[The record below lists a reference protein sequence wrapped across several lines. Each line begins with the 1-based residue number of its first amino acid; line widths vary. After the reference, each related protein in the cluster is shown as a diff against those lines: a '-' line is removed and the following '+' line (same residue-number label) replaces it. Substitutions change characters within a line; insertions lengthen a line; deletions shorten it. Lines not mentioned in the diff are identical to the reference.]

1 MSTTEIETKLQNNQD
16 EVNSTYCLSSN
27 VIESLESVKQIGL
40 NVLDL
45 LLLKLVKE
53 TPRKQQQRRLSDCT
67 LVDSTLQD
75 DTLMKRSLSS
85 PVTNH
90 QLNQVYQLLDTHHEQ
105 MNQQDYTL
113 CCSLAALLTNIYQL
127 LELPTES
134 TLEQLTDFELQRTTQ
149 GIMSLNDE
157 PDIQTIWNELDHL
170 MTIVRESLLL
180 NPPTYDQT
188 TTAQDPPSYHSLL
201 SITKENGTEVERQDL
216 NVLLEAIDRL
226 TRVAPQLDNQRV
238 QLNPTQVKELAAATL
253 GKTVER
259 LSKGRLESQRASLP
273 IIKTKQHVLL
283 DLIEQI
289 ERSAS
294 RSLDN
299 QRVSLNIKQQR
310 QLDIGSLFHVL
321 DKLDKGRFTNQE
333 WLSHEQLLI
342 KELKDTTDLLVKSM
356 DRPAYNRQRY
366 SFSPEKERNLYL
378 SGLCHQVERLEN
390 YRLVNQ
396 DAELPL
402 PKDLDHLLNN
412 IYQPLSKNA

>member
-1 MSTTEIETKLQNNQD
+1 M
-16 EVNSTYCLSSN
+16 
-27 VIESLESVKQIGL
+27 IESLESVKQIGL

-45 LLLKLVKE
+45 LVLKLVKE
-53 TPRKQQQRRLSDCT
+53 SPRKQQRRLSDCT
-67 LVDSTLQD
+67 SADSTLQD

-85 PVTNH
+85 PVTSH

-105 MNQQDYTL
+105 MNQQDYIL
-113 CCSLAALLTNIYQL
+113 CCSLAALLTNVYQL

-188 TTAQDPPSYHSLL
+188 TTAPQDPPSYHSLL
-201 SITKENGTEVERQDL
+201 FIEKENGTGGERQDL

-238 QLNPTQVKELAAATL
+238 QLNPTQVKELSAATL

-289 ERSAS
+289 QKSAS

-310 QLDIGSLFHVL
+310 QLDMGSLFHVL
-321 DKLDKGRFTNQE
+321 DKLDKGRFTNQVCCTT
-333 WLSHEQLLI
+333 
-342 KELKDTTDLLVKSM
+342 LK
-356 DRPAYNRQRY
+356 
-366 SFSPEKERNLYL
+366 
-378 SGLCHQVERLEN
+378 
-390 YRLVNQ
+390 
-396 DAELPL
+396 
-402 PKDLDHLLNN
+402 
-412 IYQPLSKNA
+412 